1 MKYIKNMIELR
12 DLFVI
17 LVLIFLC
24 YQQIQLWDLRSR
36 IQELFVGEHLQNEI
50 NTEIVKRLYLHEHML
65 DR

>member
-24 YQQIQLWDLRSR
+24 YQQIQLWDLRSH

-50 NTEIVKRLYLHEHML
+50 NTEIVKRLYLDSL
-65 DR
+65 